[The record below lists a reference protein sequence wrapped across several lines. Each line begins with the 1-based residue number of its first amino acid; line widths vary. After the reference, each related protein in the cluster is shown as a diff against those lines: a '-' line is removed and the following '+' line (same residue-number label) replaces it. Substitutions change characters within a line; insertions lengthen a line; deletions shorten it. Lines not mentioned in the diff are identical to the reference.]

1 MREDVV
7 YASREAHVPKIFA
20 RTVLEA
26 EIMIAITFFFLAEV
40 LQYMYVHYNQCDLV
54 SYS

>member
-7 YASREAHVPKIFA
+7 YASREAIHVPKIFA

-26 EIMIAITFFFLAEV
+26 EIMIAITFFFSCRSVALHVCA
-40 LQYMYVHYNQCDLV
+40 L
-54 SYS
+54 

>member
-1 MREDVV
+1 MLPMREDVV

-26 EIMIAITFFFLAEV
+26 EIMIAITFFFLQKCCSTCMCTITSV
-40 LQYMYVHYNQCDLV
+40 T
-54 SYS
+54 

>member
-1 MREDVV
+1 MLPMREDVV

-26 EIMIAITFFFLAEV
+26 EIMIAITFFSCRSVA
-40 LQYMYVHYNQCDLV
+40 VHVCAL
-54 SYS
+54 